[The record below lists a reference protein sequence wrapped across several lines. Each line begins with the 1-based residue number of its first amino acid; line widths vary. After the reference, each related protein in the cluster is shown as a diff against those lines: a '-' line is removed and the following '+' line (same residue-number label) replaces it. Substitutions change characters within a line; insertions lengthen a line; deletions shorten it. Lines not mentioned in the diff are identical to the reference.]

1 MTVQLVVFD
10 MAGTTVEDSGLVQQA
25 FLMADEHAGLSR
37 TPAEREDMLRYVTDT
52 MGQSKIEVFRHLSGG
67 NEERAQDAN
76 KAFETGYARLVSEG
90 RCTQIPGAAEVIG
103 GLRARGVKTAL
114 TTGFAHETQQAI
126 IDTLGWGD
134 LADVVLCPGDGLRG
148 RPFPDMALAALI
160 RAGAESVRQM
170 VVVGDTA
177 SDVLSGVRA
186 GALAVVGVRTG
197 AHNDEQLLA
206 AGATHVIDSVADLPA
221 LLDILG

>member
-1 MTVQLVVFD
+1 MSVQLVVFD

-25 FLMADEHAGLSR
+25 FLMADDHAGLSG
-37 TPAEREDMLRYVTDT
+37 TPAERDDMLRYVTET

-67 NEERAQDAN
+67 NEEQAQAAN
-76 KAFETGYARLVSEG
+76 KAFEAGYAGLVAQG
-90 RCTQIPGAAEVIG
+90 RCSEIPGATTVIAN
-103 GLRARGVKTAL
+103 LRGRGIKAAL

-126 IDTLGWGD
+126 IDTLGWNEV
-134 LADVVLCPGDGLRG
+134 ADIVLCPGDGLRG
-148 RPFPDMALAALI
+148 RPYPDMPLAALI
-160 RAGAESVRQM
+160 RTGTDSVREM

-197 AHNDEQLLA
+197 AHHDDQLRA

-221 LLDILG
+221 LLDTLG